1 MTTSTPLTIR
11 LARPDDG
18 AALGVL
24 AQLDSASVPP
34 GPVLLA
40 ETGGRLLAAL
50 SLSDGASVADPF
62 EPTARVLELLRFRI
76 AGGTAYGESTEKV
89 ARGLGLRALSTLL
102 PRAHALAH
110 RH

>member
-11 LARPDDG
+11 LARRDDG
-18 AALGVL
+18 AALGAL
-24 AQLDSASVPP
+24 AQLDSASVPA

-50 SLSDGASVADPF
+50 SLSDDASVADPF
-62 EPTARVLELLRFRI
+62 EPTAHVLELLRLRI
-76 AGGTAYGESTEKV
+76 AGGTAHGESADMG
-89 ARGLGLRALSTLL
+89 ARGLRLRALSTVL
-102 PRAHALAH
+102 PIPRALAH

>member
-18 AALGVL
+18 ATLGVL

-50 SLSDGASVADPF
+50 SLSDDASVADPF
-62 EPTARVLELLRFRI
+62 EPTAQVLELLRFRI
-76 AGGTAYGESTEKV
+76 AGGTAYGKSTEKV
-89 ARGLGLRALSTLL
+89 ARGLRLRALFTLL

>member
-11 LARPDDG
+11 FARPDDG

-24 AQLDSASVPP
+24 AQLDSASVPA

-40 ETGGRLLAAL
+40 ETGGRVLAAL

-62 EPTARVLELLRFRI
+62 EPTAQVLELLRFRI
-76 AGGTAYGESTEKV
+76 AGGTTYGESTENV
-89 ARGLGLRALSTLL
+89 ARGVGPRALSTLL
-102 PRAHALAH
+102 PWAHALSH